1 VLVTP
6 WTTPAVATAPRRDPI
21 DQIFLAGAV
30 IFFLVVSGAGAA
42 LARRNLKLGRADRR
56 GAVRVSAAIG
66 AVLLVSWLLAAVHAQ
81 ITTLASHVRAVE
93 TVALFSGLTWM
104 VYLALEPYAR
114 KFWPHVLLG
123 WSRVVA
129 GHVRDPRVGGDLLAG
144 VLCGIVLA
152 YGDVLRSSVMPM
164 LGFREP
170 YPIVGGRIQT
180 LLGMLPL
187 VSNWLTWVF
196 YGMLG
201 GLITVLGLVLLRLL
215 LRRTALVVAVASPV
229 LMFTGANFMGSTS
242 QWMWLF
248 PLAQGVVIALVTV
261 RFGLLTL
268 VVARFVWHLLNRVPM
283 TGDVSNWSAAA
294 SNWSLLLLVAL
305 VCYGFYA
312 SRAGQ
317 PLFGTVLRD

>member
-1 VLVTP
+1 
-6 WTTPAVATAPRRDPI
+6 
-21 DQIFLAGAV
+21 
-30 IFFLVVSGAGAA
+30 
-42 LARRNLKLGRADRR
+42 
-56 GAVRVSAAIG
+56 
-66 AVLLVSWLLAAVHAQ
+66 
-81 ITTLASHVRAVE
+81 
-93 TVALFSGLTWM
+93 
-104 VYLALEPYAR
+104 
-114 KFWPHVLLG
+114 
-123 WSRVVA
+123 
-129 GHVRDPRVGGDLLAG
+129 
-144 VLCGIVLA
+144 
-152 YGDVLRSSVMPM
+152 
-164 LGFREP
+164 
-170 YPIVGGRIQT
+170 
-180 LLGMLPL
+180 
-187 VSNWLTWVF
+187 VF